1 MKRVFAVLLA
11 AAMGLCAQ
19 APQAQESP
27 RTVIVMDGSGSMWG
41 QIDGRPK
48 LEIARETVGK
58 VLAQIPAEQEI
69 GLLAYGHRR
78 KGDCGDIELV
88 VEPAAGT
95 GGLITDK
102 VNGMRFL
109 GKTPLS
115 QAVLVAAESL
125 RYGEEAATVVLVT
138 DGIETCQADPC
149 ALGMELEAN
158 GLDFTTHVI
167 GFGLSQEEGAQVACL
182 AENTGG
188 RYFEAGNADALIDA
202 LSQTV
207 LSDGPAAKQAP
218 VPTPKASLDG
228 PEAAAITTEIN
239 VDWTGPDAVED
250 YLEIVPA
257 TETAATS
264 GSRNY
269 AYTKDGSPAK
279 LIVPADQGDYLIR
292 YIWQGPNGREVIAT
306 APLTVKDSEFA
317 ISLPP
322 GPIQAGSVIA
332 VDWKGPN
339 GPLDYLAI
347 RTEASTEAA
356 DITYAYTGDTNPL
369 EMVTPNEPGTY
380 SVLYIVEGTGERRIG
395 VSVPLSVVEGTI
407 DLRAPAAVRPDTG
420 FSVAWAGPGSSQ
432 DYIDIVPAGYTET
445 YGELKYAYI
454 GGEGPGPREL
464 SAPSDAGAYWIRY
477 VSEGA
482 GGRKVLHQIE
492 LSVDPD
498 APDAPTSLLVAATFD
513 VPADFA
519 GTPVQWSAVPLE
531 GQAVSMDAWAMNE
544 FETGP
549 VSGDFE
555 PGVYSVRGDATDVVF
570 TGAVTIS
577 ADGDNRFTILPD
589 ETLSPTTTP
598 DMADG
603 HGPDDGADGTPWA
616 DYAYSCLGDQNCP
629 HTDAASGLSFTL
641 PSGWVATSPD
651 MTPAGTGAQAAGEQ
665 LEQPYVEFYE
675 AGGNMNALY
684 LNPRQWIADN
694 GPCQTTGAGELCLFR
709 NDAAPNDPA
718 AFMAMGALQA
728 SLIHAAPVAAVP
740 LSADEVESLL
750 DRLAPNRIPAN

>member
-1 MKRVFAVLLA
+1 MTRLLTILMAIGVAMFAQA
-11 AAMGLCAQ
+11 AA
-19 APQAQESP
+19 AQEGP
-27 RTVIVMDGSGSMWG
+27 RTIIVMDGSGSMWG
-41 QIDGRPK
+41 QIDGRAK

-58 VLAQIPAEQEI
+58 VVAQIPPEQEI

-95 GGLITDK
+95 GGLIIDR
-102 VNGMRFL
+102 VNTMRFL

-115 QAVLVAAESL
+115 QAVLTAAEAL

-138 DGIETCQADPC
+138 DGIETCDADPC
-149 ALGMELEAN
+149 ALGLELEAL

-167 GFGLSQEEGAQVACL
+167 GFGLSREEGAQVACL

-188 RYFEAGNADALIDA
+188 RYFEADNAEALADA

-207 LSDGPAAKQAP
+207 LSEKPSAKPVP
-218 VPTPKASLDG
+218 VPTPQASL
-228 PEAAAITTEIN
+228 EAPKTAAITTEID
-239 VDWTGPDAVED
+239 VAWTGPDAEED

-269 AYTKDGSPAK
+269 AYSKDGSPAK

-306 APLTVKDSEFA
+306 APLTVTDSEFA

-322 GPIQAGSVIA
+322 GPIQAGSVIS

-347 RTEASTEAA
+347 RTEASTEAD
-356 DITYAYTGDTNPL
+356 DIAYAYTGDSNPID
-369 EMVTPNEPGTY
+369 MVTPNVPGSY

-395 VSVPLSVVEGTI
+395 VSVPLRVVEGTI

-420 FSVAWAGPGSSQ
+420 FFVTWAGPGSSQ

-445 YGELKYAYI
+445 YGELRYAYI
-454 GGEGPGPREL
+454 GGAGPGPREL
-464 SAPSDAGAYWIRY
+464 AAPAEPGEYWIRY

-482 GGRKVLHQIE
+482 GERRVLHRIT

-498 APDAPTSLLVAATFD
+498 APDAPTSLLVPASFD

-519 GTPVQWSAVPLE
+519 GTAVQWSASPIE
-531 GQAVSMDAWAMNE
+531 GQAASMDAWALSE
-544 FETGP
+544 FLTGP
-549 VSGDFE
+549 VSGTFE
-555 PGVYSVRGDATDVVF
+555 PGVYSVRGDAADVVF
-570 TGAVTIS
+570 TGEVTIS
-577 ADGDNRFTILPD
+577 ADGDNRFIILPD
-589 ETLSPTTTP
+589 ESQTPTGEP
-598 DMADG
+598 DLADG
-603 HGPDDGADGTPWA
+603 HGPDDGADGTPWT
-616 DYAYSCLGDQNCP
+616 DYAYTCLGSQSCP
-629 HTDAASGLSFTL
+629 QTDAASGLSFTL
-641 PSGWVATSPD
+641 PAGWVATRPD
-651 MTPAGTGAQAAGEQ
+651 LTPTSAGAQAAGEQ
-665 LEQPYVEFYE
+665 MEHPYVEFYE
-675 AGGNMNALY
+675 AGGNMNTLY

-694 GPCQTTGAGELCLFR
+694 GPCQSTGAGELCLFR

-728 SLIHAAPVAAVP
+728 SLIQKPVGASA
-740 LSADEVESLL
+740 LSAADVENLL
-750 DRLAPNRIPAN
+750 DQMAPNRIPAN

>member
-1 MKRVFAVLLA
+1 MNRLITMLIAIAMALFAQPA
-11 AAMGLCAQ
+11 A
-19 APQAQESP
+19 AQESP

-48 LEIARETVGK
+48 LEIARETVSK
-58 VLAQIPAEQEI
+58 VLAQIPAQQEI

-95 GGLITDK
+95 AGLITDK
-102 VNGMRFL
+102 VNAMKFL

-115 QAVLVAAESL
+115 QAVLTAAEAL

-138 DGIETCQADPC
+138 DGLETCQADPC
-149 ALGMELEAN
+149 ALGMALEAN
-158 GLDFTTHVI
+158 GLDFTAHVI

-188 RYFEAGNADALIDA
+188 RYFEAGNADALADA

-207 LSDGPAAKQAP
+207 LSTQPAPKPEP
-218 VPTPKASLDG
+218 VPTPQASLDG
-228 PEAAAITTEIN
+228 PDTAAITTQIA
-239 VDWTGPDAVED
+239 VTWTGPDAVED

-269 AYTKDGSPAK
+269 AYTKDGSPAR

-292 YIWQGPNGREVIAT
+292 YIWAGPNGREVIAT
-306 APLTVKDSEFA
+306 APLSVTDSEFA
-317 ISLPP
+317 ISLPS
-322 GPIQAGSVIA
+322 GPIQAGSTIA
-332 VDWKGPN
+332 VEWKGPN
-339 GPLDYLAI
+339 APLDYLAI
-347 RTEASTEAA
+347 RTEASTEAD
-356 DITYAYTGDTNPL
+356 DITYAYTGDSDQL
-369 EMVTPNEPGTY
+369 EMVTPNVPGTY
-380 SVLYIVEGTGERRIG
+380 QVLYIVEGTGERRIG
-395 VSVPLSVVEGTI
+395 VSVPLDVVAGTI

-420 FSVAWAGPGSSQ
+420 FSVAWAGPGSRQ

-464 SAPSDAGAYWIRY
+464 AAPAEAGAYWIRY
-477 VSEGA
+477 ISEGA
-482 GGRKVLHQIE
+482 GGRRVLYQID

-498 APDAPTSLLVAATFD
+498 APDAPTSLLVSATFD

-519 GTPVQWSAVPLE
+519 GTPIQWSAVPLE
-531 GQAVSMDAWAMNE
+531 GQPVTMDAWAMNE
-544 FETGP
+544 YLAGP
-549 VSGDFE
+549 VSSMFE
-555 PGVYSVRGDATDVVF
+555 PAVYAVRGEAADVVF
-570 TGAVTIS
+570 TGEVTIT
-577 ADGDNRFTILPD
+577 ANGDNSFIILPD
-589 ETLSPTTTP
+589 ETQSPAGEP

-603 HGPDDGADGTPWA
+603 HGPDDGADGTPWS
-616 DYAYSCLGDQNCP
+616 DYAYTCLGAQSCP
-629 HTDAASGLSFTL
+629 FKDAASGLSFTL

-651 MTPAGTGAQAAGEQ
+651 LTPASAGAQAAGDQ
-665 LEQPYVEFYE
+665 LEHPYVEFYQ

-694 GPCQTTGAGELCLFR
+694 GPCQTTGAGPLCLFR

-728 SLIHAAPVAAVP
+728 SLIHAAPAAATP
-740 LSADEVESLL
+740 LSAADVESLL